1 MPKITFLG
9 ILKSLFASFWML
21 TERSE
26 VNIQKRAV
34 LRTSIKLNLR
44 NSDKIIAQKEQA
56 SPSSIE
62 LIDFWENS
70 MANPLENPVTRD
82 LEVLTL
88 SIYSLTQLTFR
99 KYPRVHGHF
108 YQIKKIMFG
117 CRAQPNYFSKITWI
131 S

>member
-1 MPKITFLG
+1 
-9 ILKSLFASFWML
+9 ML

-44 NSDKIIAQKEQA
+44 NSEKIIAQKEQA

-82 LEVLTL
+82 LEVLTK
-88 SIYSLTQLTFR
+88 SICSLTEPTCR
-99 KYPRVHGHF
+99 KYPRVYG
-108 YQIKKIMFG
+108 
-117 CRAQPNYFSKITWI
+117 
-131 S
+131 